1 MLNALSKPVIVFV
14 CLLIISMPV
23 WSDAPLKGKLGL
35 DSDQAS
41 QVREIKKKYRQSSRS
56 KRQELHREKRKLRRA
71 RNANDSQ
78 AIAELEPV
86 VQTLKSEFQQIR
98 NSENNEIRRLLT
110 PEQNQKFDQVLQ
122 QRRAMVG
129 SSRDNKDLEKTIAD

>member
-1 MLNALSKPVIVFV
+1 MLKPLMKTVIALV
-14 CLLIISMPV
+14 CLFFMSQPV

-35 DSDQAS
+35 DNDQAS

-56 KRQELHREKRKLRRA
+56 KRQELHRESRKLRRA

-86 VQTLKSEFQQIR
+86 VETLKSEFQQIR
-98 NSENNEIRRLLT
+98 NNENNEIRRLLT
-110 PEQNQKFDQVLQ
+110 PQQNRKFDQVLV

-129 SSRDNKDLEKTIAD
+129 SSRDDKDVE

>member
-1 MLNALSKPVIVFV
+1 MLNPLVKPLVVFI
-14 CLLIISMPV
+14 CLFFMSQSV

-35 DSDQAS
+35 SNDQAS

-56 KRQELHREKRKLRRA
+56 KRQELHRESRKLRRA

-86 VQTLKSEFQQIR
+86 VEILKSELKQIR
-98 NSENNEIRRLLT
+98 NSENNEIRKLLT
-110 PEQNQKFDQVLQ
+110 PEQNQKFDQVLV

-129 SSRDNKDLEKTIAD
+129 SSRDNKDFE